1 MVADKSLTTQSH
13 AGWIRPLAAAGLSLG
28 LAACG
33 GGGGDS
39 ADEKPMLLSGP
50 LEFNRCAVPEQISIV
65 REDEGAAGWKTN
77 RYLKFAGSALTKLVA
92 GPGMAT
98 TKNPEGV
105 ISHGPLHAQ
114 NCTPGTGS
122 RQTLSFRVRTQG
134 FFGTGAGNHLA
145 FGTRANYP
153 TFNALG
159 NEQYEGIGA
168 ILHPGLGGVL
178 PERFGAPFGGDV
190 GAPTDPQV
198 EVKDN
203 TSYLVEM
210 SADRNEVSYRVTAE
224 GTGQT
229 TGWKQY
235 QQPLTSGDLLSSGLL
250 FAVLCKDSNAR
261 CEAFDIA
268 FRIDIT
274 DIAAGW
280 S

>member
-1 MVADKSLTTQSH
+1 MTTQSH
-13 AGWIRPLAAAGLSLG
+13 TGWVRPLAITAQCLG

-39 ADEKPMLLSGP
+39 ADEKPVLLSGP
-50 LEFNRCAVPEQISIV
+50 LEFSRCAVPEQISIV
-65 REDEGAAGWKTN
+65 REDEGVAGWKTN
-77 RYLKFAGSALTKLVA
+77 RYLKFVGSALTKLVP
-92 GPGMAT
+92 GPDLAS

-122 RQTLSFRVRTQG
+122 RQTLSFRLRTQG
-134 FFGTGAGNHLA
+134 FFGTGAGDHLA
-145 FGTRANYP
+145 FGARANFP
-153 TFNALG
+153 TLNTLG
-159 NEQYEGIGA
+159 NEQYEGIGI
-168 ILHPGLGGVL
+168 ILQPGSGGVL
-178 PERFGAPFGGDV
+178 PERFGAPFGGEL
-190 GAPTDPQV
+190 GASTSPQV

-203 TSYLVEM
+203 ISYLVEL
-210 SADRNEVSYRVTAE
+210 SAGRSELSYRVTGE

-235 QQPLTSGDLLSSGLL
+235 QQPQTSSELLSSGLL
-250 FAVLCKDSNAR
+250 LAVLCRDANAR
-261 CEAFDIA
+261 CEAFDIV